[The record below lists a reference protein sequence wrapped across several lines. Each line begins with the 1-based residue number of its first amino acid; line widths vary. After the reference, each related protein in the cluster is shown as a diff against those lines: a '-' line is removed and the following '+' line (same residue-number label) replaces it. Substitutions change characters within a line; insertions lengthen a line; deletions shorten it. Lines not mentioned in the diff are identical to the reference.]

1 MDAVT
6 GEMWTINQY
15 GVQGP
20 DQLGKIWIGQPLPV
34 GEDRLVFSGHIA
46 NAGKGVPVSLFHGT
60 EALATCTANP
70 GFIVEVPKRKGTY
83 YIEMPVREERG
94 RDVICR
100 WEVVD
105 QERQDM
111 ALVGEMP
118 RNLPTASR
126 PELLFGRMGHLF
138 LAGDVDDSVGQFT
151 RNASL
156 PEESRSA
163 WSEFFAQMPNWKQ
176 DYGLEKISLLVAPS
190 KEEILRDHYP
200 FRRAANTVFD
210 DFMRHFGD
218 KPVIMPRWELWNR
231 RNLSYQTTGTDWTD
245 CGASTAAQLLLK
257 RWNLP
262 ESIPQTFRIERS
274 TGNLGMKL
282 TPPEMSAELVF
293 GDDRSSRLAFDN
305 RMPGQGHI
313 QVYRNSA
320 APVVGKLVIFG
331 DEQGISLADALS
343 DAFEEVLYAHQPAM
357 LDPALINLVK
367 PTHML
372 LQIRQRAVYAA
383 PNAGHSIFE
392 SGRERLAKM
401 TEQERDQTKARLK
414 TAPAEFQPLVTPLF
428 D

>member
-6 GEMWTINQY
+6 GAAWAISQY

-20 DQLGKIWIGQPLPV
+20 DQLGKVWIAQPLPV
-34 GEDRLVFSGHIA
+34 GKDRLVFSGHVA
-46 NAGKGVPVSLFHGT
+46 NAGTGVPLSLFHGT
-60 EALATCTANP
+60 ERLATCTANP
-70 GFIVEVPKRKGTY
+70 GFIVDVPKREGVY
-83 YIEMPVREERG
+83 YIEMLVREERG

-111 ALVGEMP
+111 ALVGEIP
-118 RNLPTASR
+118 RNLPTSSR
-126 PELLFGRMGHLF
+126 PEILFGRMGHLF
-138 LAGDVDDSVGQFT
+138 LAGDADDSVGQFI
-151 RNASL
+151 RNATL

-163 WSEFFAQMPNWKQ
+163 WSEIFTRMSNWEQ
-176 DYGLEKISLLVAPS
+176 DYGLEKISLLIAPS

-200 FRRAANTVFD
+200 FRRAANTAFE

-245 CGASTAAQLLLK
+245 CGASTAAQLVLK

-262 ESIPQTFRIERS
+262 EAIPLTFKIDRS

-293 GDDRSSRLAFDN
+293 GDDRSPRLAFDN
-305 RMPGQGHI
+305 CLPGQGHI
-313 QVYRNSA
+313 QIYRNIA
-320 APVVGKLVIFG
+320 APVAGKLMIFG
-331 DEQGISLADALS
+331 DEQGISLAAALS
-343 DAFEEVLYAHQPAM
+343 DAFAEVLYAHQPASI
-357 LDPALINLVK
+357 DPALIDLVK

-372 LQIRQRAVYAA
+372 LQIRQRALHVA
-383 PNAGHSIFE
+383 PDVEHSIFD
-392 SGRERLAKM
+392 SGRERLTKM
-401 TEQERDQTKARLK
+401 TEQEQSQVKARLK
-414 TAPAEFQPLVTPLF
+414 TVPAEFQPLVAPLI